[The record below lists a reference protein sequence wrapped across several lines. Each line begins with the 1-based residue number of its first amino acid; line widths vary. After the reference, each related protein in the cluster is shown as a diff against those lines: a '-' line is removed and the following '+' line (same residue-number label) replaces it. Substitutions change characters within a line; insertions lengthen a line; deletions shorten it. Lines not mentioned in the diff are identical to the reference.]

1 MPALMNTESRRKAS
15 AAYHA
20 KREAEGLKKVTLWLS
35 PEARF
40 KLDALKAAAGSKDKA
55 AEAAILAWSGADAAP
70 APQLSPTRRS
80 GLAVAML
87 RAWNN
92 IPEGKEPPEWFNH
105 PSDQNRVAWERVAQ
119 AARDYLDGS
128 DAALQEPA

>member
-1 MPALMNTESRRKAS
+1 MNTESRRRAS

-55 AEAAILAWSGADAAP
+55 ADAAILAWGGPETADKAAATKPKAPVKAKVAKPTPKP
-70 APQLSPTRRS
+70 AGKSAIKL
-80 GLAVAML
+80 
-87 RAWNN
+87 N
-92 IPEGKEPPEWFNH
+92 IPLASDIVRKPMQKTGKK
-105 PSDQNRVAWERVAQ
+105 
-119 AARDYLDGS
+119 
-128 DAALQEPA
+128 

>member
-1 MPALMNTESRRKAS
+1 MQAHMNTDSRRKAS

-55 AEAAILAWSGADAAP
+55 AEAAIMAWEGPDAPVIMRVAPSPLAERQIAEALSKPRLQPTTTPGL
-70 APQLSPTRRS
+70 QLGPTRAKP
-80 GLAVAML
+80 GD
-87 RAWNN
+87 RAKK
-92 IPEGKEPPEWFNH
+92 GK
-105 PSDQNRVAWERVAQ
+105 AK
-119 AARDYLDGS
+119 
-128 DAALQEPA
+128 